1 MQISECRTM
10 TTLRSVKKNPCM
22 IFGWISLKILKE
34 FDQLLTIKNK
44 LCAGSY
50 KTEDLF
56 RNLC

>member
-1 MQISECRTM
+1 M
-10 TTLRSVKKNPCM
+10 TTLRSVKKILAL
-22 IFGWISLKILKE
+22 IFGWVSLKILKE

-50 KTEDLF
+50 NTEDLF